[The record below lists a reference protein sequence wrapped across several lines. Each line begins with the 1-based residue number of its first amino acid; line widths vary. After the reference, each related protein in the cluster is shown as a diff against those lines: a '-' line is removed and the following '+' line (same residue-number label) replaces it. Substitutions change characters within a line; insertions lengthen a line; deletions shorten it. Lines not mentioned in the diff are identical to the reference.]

1 MTVLR
6 LRGLWPAALSIV
18 SASAVAAPDPTL
30 ASAPVPSASYTSAF
44 KDYRPLRAESLR
56 PWKTTNDEVA
66 RIGGWRAYAREAQ
79 QPDAPPARA
88 ASAPAPA
95 PARPHH

>member
-18 SASAVAAPDPTL
+18 SGLAVAAPDPTV
-30 ASAPVPSASYTSAF
+30 ASTPVPPATYTSPF
-44 KDYRPLRAESLR
+44 RDYRPVGAPNLR
-56 PWKTTNDEVA
+56 PWKAANDEVA

-79 QPDAPPARA
+79 QPEAPARA

-95 PARPHH
+95 RPHH